1 MGSSNNLTLKG
12 LHDEW
17 IGIKN
22 QQAEMINLTLKSNC
36 DVSNRVNYPMSERL
50 KSKHS
55 PFFREIHSVVIRT
68 WFLKQFYKTQ
78 QFLCTS
84 KP

>member
-12 LHDEW
+12 LHDKW

-22 QQAEMINLTLKSNC
+22 QQAEMINLSLKSNC
-36 DVSNRVNYPMSERL
+36 DVSNRVNYSRSERL

-55 PFFREIHSVVIRT
+55 PFLREIHWVVIRT
-68 WFLKQFYKTQ
+68 WYLKQFYKTK
-78 QFLCTS
+78 TTVS
-84 KP
+84 MH